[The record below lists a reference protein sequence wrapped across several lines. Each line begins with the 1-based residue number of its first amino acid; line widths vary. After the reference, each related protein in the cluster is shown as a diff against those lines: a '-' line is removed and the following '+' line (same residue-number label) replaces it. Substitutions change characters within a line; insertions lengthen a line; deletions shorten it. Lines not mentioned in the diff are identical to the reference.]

1 MRETIDRWSCPLNAV
16 EIAEFGYDLAGRIYD
31 HDLDGLISRQPD
43 VNGELDEQLAQAR
56 KQARPPN
63 PKSKQAA

>member
-1 MRETIDRWSCPLNAV
+1 MPLNAV

-31 HDLDGLISRQPD
+31 HDLVGLISRHPD

-56 KQARPPN
+56 KQARPPK